1 MKTKVIRFL
10 ATGFY
15 TGELRPFPGTWGT
28 LPGLILAIFVFDV
41 PVHFQVVITLAVCAI
56 SVHLASEAE
65 KFLGHDAKPIV
76 IDEIAGM
83 LVTLVFVPRVWYLY
97 GLGFLLFRVMD
108 VVKIPQA
115 RQFERLPS
123 GWGITADDIMAGI
136 YANLALQAVIYFT
149 R

>member
-1 MKTKVIRFL
+1 MKQKLIRLF

-28 LPGLILAIFVFDV
+28 LPGLILAIFAFDV
-41 PVHFQVVITLAVCAI
+41 PVEYQVVITLAVTAI
-56 SVHLASEAE
+56 SVHLAGEAE

-76 IDEIAGM
+76 IDEVAGM

-97 GLGFLLFRVMD
+97 GLGFLLFRAMD
-108 VVKIPQA
+108 VFKLPPAKQL
-115 RQFERLPS
+115 ERLPS
-123 GWGITADDIMAGI
+123 GWGITADDVMAGI
-136 YANLALQAVIYFT
+136 YANLILQVVIYFI